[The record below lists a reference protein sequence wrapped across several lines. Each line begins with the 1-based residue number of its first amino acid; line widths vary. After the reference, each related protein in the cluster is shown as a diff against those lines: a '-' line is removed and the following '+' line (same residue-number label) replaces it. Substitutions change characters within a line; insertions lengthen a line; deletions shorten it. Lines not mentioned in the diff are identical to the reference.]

1 VITTGLLSGCV
12 TALVPEHQDR
22 PPAPVHV
29 VVEISGTPGTK
40 FEGSL
45 GTPQSARSISGRIP
59 AEYEAETAVAVAV
72 SATKTDED
80 GELTV
85 RVLKDGR
92 EVASRTTTA
101 PFGTVL
107 LVYQAPR

>member
-1 VITTGLLSGCV
+1 M
-12 TALVPEHQDR
+12 
-22 PPAPVHV
+22 PPAPVRV
-29 VVEISGTPGTK
+29 VVEITGTPGTG

-45 GTPQSARSISGRIP
+45 GTAPSQRAISGTVP
-59 AEYEAETAVAVAV
+59 AEYAVETAVALAV
-72 SATKTDED
+72 SATKTDEN

-85 RVLKDGR
+85 RVLRDGR
-92 EVASRTTTA
+92 EVARRTTTA